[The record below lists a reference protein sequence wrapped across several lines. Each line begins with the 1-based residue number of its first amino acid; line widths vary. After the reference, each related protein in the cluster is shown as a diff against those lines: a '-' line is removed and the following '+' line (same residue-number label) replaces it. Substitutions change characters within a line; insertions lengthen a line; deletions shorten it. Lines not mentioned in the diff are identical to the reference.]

1 LIGAAKLSPF
11 LGINLSGLRDAI
23 HHRMQEKEAR
33 QSRRTEILNTVERV
47 VEGTD
52 SRIRLVNSYDKKL
65 QGAVSSSL
73 EYTDDLIDQIPEAI
87 EVSANTFVSD
97 AHVNAFF
104 VNVSDLQTVF
114 SHSSEVRQFME
125 DFSNF
130 DTPQCCALLCMRK
143 SEKTV
148 MGVELAGELL
158 KRDVRQTAVSF
169 SDHRIYSPTPSEAET
184 RKGLK
189 QCLFGGLVTNALEH
203 IVQLRLASHRLEK
216 ERQILQARLRR
227 YQQNKGG
234 AEQNARPAAEVA
246 QEIEE
251 IRQKLSMVE
260 EELKKTHPV
269 TPQESL
275 EQVNAVFSRPD
286 KFVRF
291 KKCSLRLNKMGIKID
306 ADSRQACN
314 EIRLAE
320 VRIGEE
326 PPRVVT
332 LAKFP
337 RDELLP
343 RREFLTQDRLS

>member
-1 LIGAAKLSPF
+1 M
-11 LGINLSGLRDAI
+11 SGLREAI
-23 HHRMQEKEAR
+23 HHRMQEKESR
-33 QSRRTEILNTVERV
+33 QSRRTEILKTVERV

-52 SRIRLVNSYDKKL
+52 SRIRLVNNYDKKL
-65 QGAVSSSL
+65 QEAVSTSL

-97 AHVNAFF
+97 SHVNAFF

-125 DFSNF
+125 DFSNV
-130 DTPQCCALLCMRK
+130 DAPQCCALLCMRK

-148 MGVELAGELL
+148 MGVELAGDML

-169 SDHRIYSPTPSEAET
+169 SDHRISSPSPSEAET

-203 IVQLRLASHRLEK
+203 IVQLRLASHKLEK
-216 ERQILQARLRR
+216 ERQILQARLRG

-234 AEQNARPAAEVA
+234 SEHHTRPAAELA
-246 QEIEE
+246 NEIEE
-251 IRQKLSMVE
+251 IRQKLSMIGE
-260 EELKKTHPV
+260 QLKKAHPV
-269 TPQESL
+269 TPLESL
-275 EQVNAVFSRPD
+275 KQVNAVFSRPD

-320 VRIGEE
+320 VEIGDEL
-326 PPRVVT
+326 PRVVT

-343 RREFLTQDRLS
+343 RKEFLAQDRLS

>member
-1 LIGAAKLSPF
+1 MSPF
-11 LGINLSGLRDAI
+11 LGISLSGFRDAI
-23 HHRMQEKEAR
+23 HHRMQEKESR
-33 QSRRTEILNTVERV
+33 QSRCTEILNTVERV

-52 SRIRLVNSYDKKL
+52 SRIRLVNSYQKKL
-65 QGAVSSSL
+65 QAAVSSSL

-97 AHVNAFF
+97 SHVNAFF

-125 DFSNF
+125 DFSNV
-130 DTPQCCALLCMRK
+130 DSPQCCALLCMRK

-148 MGVELAGELL
+148 MGVDLAGEML

-184 RKGLK
+184 REGLK

-203 IVQLRLASHRLEK
+203 IVQLRLVSGRLKK
-216 ERQILQARLRR
+216 ERLMLQATLRR
-227 YQQNKGG
+227 YQNKKGG
-234 AEQNARPAAEVA
+234 SEHDSRSAAEVA

-251 IRQKLSMVE
+251 IHQKLSMIDE
-260 EELKKTHPV
+260 QLEKTHPL

-286 KFVRF
+286 QFVRF

-306 ADSRQACN
+306 EDSRQACN

-320 VRIGEE
+320 VEIGDEL
-326 PPRVVT
+326 PRVVT

-343 RREFLTQDRLS
+343 RREFLAQGRLS